1 MTATL
6 SKLFNHSK
14 EQLFVLCPDDFIII
28 YCNAVALNVLARPLN
43 EVKNAPVDE
52 FFTINLNKKDRI
64 LKDIGEVGIYHA
76 IDKASNKSLSINQI
90 FVEGEEKLLL
100 RVEATA
106 DTAYEKS
113 RGVLLDENVA
123 GYCRIDID
131 LKLLDCNNS
140 LALQLG
146 YTSKEEL
153 INRSM
158 RSILSDNEN
167 IQYLLKTIAKQKKI
181 KNIELKLKNKEG
193 TEKTCLANVLLEKDD
208 AGNNSAIIFT
218 IIDISERVEFENRI
232 RLSEERFR
240 LLSNVAIE
248 GIVFLD
254 KREIIDSN
262 EQFVELIGH
271 ASLQDVVGKSITE
284 FIVHQELIKINS
296 PRNSFQQKKNEVVA
310 RKKDGTIMLLE
321 ASAGKINQAGRNIDV
336 LLFYEITQRKK
347 TEIALEQSTERYK
360 SLVEN
365 SPNGIFILVSNQIKF
380 VNNAGVGLLECDVED
395 DLYNREFTDF
405 VQKEFKS
412 EIKRDLMETREGGE
426 LSYKEIKMV
435 TSEGNDLNTGV
446 QATLTVF
453 SNKPAVQI
461 TLVDLQAQIELRE
474 ERIRTKIAEETNLT
488 LTEEIE
494 LHKKTQ
500 EKLQVAQKFTRNII
514 ESSIDMIIAVDKE
527 NRVTEFNKAAVYQF
541 GYTLDEILGEDVSIL
556 YATPKEHA
564 RVHDSV
570 TKKGIFTGEILNKK
584 KGGETF
590 LSLLSSSII
599 KDPKGGSQG
608 SMGVSRDITE
618 RKKIEQQIKDSLKE
632 KEVLL
637 QEVHH
642 RVKNNLQVIS
652 SILSLQSN
660 YVKDE
665 KTLEILDESQNRI
678 KSMSYIHETLYQTT
692 DFASIEFSNYLNTLA
707 SNLIHSYSYSTGII
721 SLIPDYD
728 EIYLTIDQ
736 AIPCGLIVNE
746 LVSNAMKYAFG
757 EGAGKIFLSI
767 KEKKGKISLRVAD
780 NGIGLPKDFKYE
792 ESDSLGMQLVYSL
805 IDQLD
810 ASVELSAENGTDF
823 LITFE
828 KSK

>member
-6 SKLFNHSK
+6 QKLFNHSK
-14 EQLFVLCPDDFIII
+14 EQLFIVCPDKFTILS
-28 YCNAVALNVLARPLN
+28 CNSVALNVISKPLN
-43 EVKNAPVDE
+43 DIKDSPVDE
-52 FFTINLNKKDRI
+52 FFTINLNKKERI
-64 LKDIGEVGIYHA
+64 LDSLNEIGFYHTV
-76 IDKASNKSLSINQI
+76 DKASNKSISISPIKINKKDQ
-90 FVEGEEKLLL
+90 LLL
-100 RVEATA
+100 RVEVDSNT
-106 DTAYEKS
+106 TYETS
-113 RGVLLDENVA
+113 RGILLDENVA
-123 GYCRIDID
+123 GYCRIDTE
-131 LKLLDCNNS
+131 LKILDCNNS
-140 LALQLG
+140 LAIQLG
-146 YTSKEEL
+146 YNSKEQL
-153 INRSM
+153 INCSM
-158 RSILSDNEN
+158 STILSQVED
-167 IQYLLKTIAKQKKI
+167 IKYLLKTIAKQKKI
-181 KNIELKLKNKEG
+181 KNIELKLKDKFGN
-193 TEKTCLANVLLEKDD
+193 EKTCLSNVLLEKNE
-208 AGNNSAIIFT
+208 AGNNSAISFT

-232 RLSEERFR
+232 KLSEERFR

-262 EQFVELIGH
+262 EQFVELVGH
-271 ASLQDVVGKSITE
+271 SKLQDVIGKDITE
-284 FIVHQELIKINS
+284 FIAHQELIKIHA
-296 PRNSFQQKKNEVVA
+296 PRNSFYQKKNEVVA
-310 RKKDGTIMLLE
+310 KKKDGTIMLLE
-321 ASAGKINQAGRNIDV
+321 ASAGKINQAGKDIDV

-365 SPNGIFILVSNQIKF
+365 SPNGIFILVSNKIKF
-380 VNNAGVGLLECDVED
+380 VNNAGVELLENDVED

-405 VQKEFKS
+405 VHDSIKK
-412 EIKRDLMETREGGE
+412 EIKTDLIETREGGE
-426 LSYKEIKMV
+426 LGYKEIKLI
-435 TSEGNDLNTGV
+435 TSEGNEINTGI

-453 SNKPAVQI
+453 NNRPAVQI

-474 ERIRTKIAEETNLT
+474 ERIRTKIAEETNVT
-488 LTEEIE
+488 LTVEIE
-494 LHKKTQ
+494 QHKKTQ

-514 ESSIDMIIAVDKE
+514 ESSIDMIIAVDRE
-527 NRVTEFNKAAVYQF
+527 NKITEFNKAAVRQF
-541 GYTLDEILGEDVSIL
+541 GYELGDILGKDVCVLYSNKKEYQRVYKSIN
-556 YATPKEHA
+556 EN
-564 RVHDSV
+564 
-570 TKKGIFTGEILNKK
+570 GIFTGEITNRRSN
-584 KGGETF
+584 GETF
-590 LSLLSSSII
+590 VSLLSSSII
-599 KDPKGGSQG
+599 MDPKGGAQG

-707 SNLIHSYSYSTGII
+707 SNLIHSYSYSSGVTK
-721 SLIPDYD
+721 LIPDYD

-746 LVSNAMKYAFG
+746 LVSNAMKYAFDNE
-757 EGAGKIFLSI
+757 EGTIFLSI
-767 KEKKGKISLRVAD
+767 KENKGNISLRVAD
-780 NGIGLPKDFKYE
+780 NGKGLPKDFKYE

-810 ASVELSAENGTDF
+810 AVLKLNTDKGTDF

-828 KSK
+828 KS